1 VAFRSRSALVA
12 ALGSAQPWMALPLAR
27 LQVILGAAGIGR
39 TLIDPPAEES
49 AAWWTP
55 ELVSALAE
63 RLDGEHG

>member
-1 VAFRSRSALVA
+1 
-12 ALGSAQPWMALPLAR
+12 MALPLAR

-49 AAWWTP
+49 AAWWTQ